1 MKEEHR
7 IQVRVDGNDWERA
20 ERAATGKGLATVA
33 ALCRYLLAEE
43 FARQG
48 LEEGAG
54 RAARAPAGDDE
65 HRIQVRVKEAEW
77 GLAQE
82 AAAANGLPSV
92 SGLCRW
98 LLEKEF
104 ERLAAQ
110 KAPAVPRR
118 GKKRAR
124 RQ

>member
-7 IQVRVDGNDWERA
+7 IQVRVDENDWERA

-33 ALCRYLLAEE
+33 ALCRHLLAEE

-48 LEEGAG
+48 LDED
-54 RAARAPAGDDE
+54 RASSARTPAGDEE

-77 GLAQE
+77 GLAQH
-82 AAAANGLPSV
+82 AATANGLTSV
-92 SGLCRW
+92 SALCRW

-104 ERLAAQ
+104 ERLAA
-110 KAPAVPRR
+110 KTPSVAMRPGKKRVPRR
-118 GKKRAR
+118 
-124 RQ
+124 